1 MSNTNDDK
9 MQIENIDEINAI
21 IEKAKIKTKDGKEI
35 VLFTNGNNWYIDTLI
50 KNLLKSIELNEKPEY
65 NKVIVFCSDK
75 EGYDKAKEC
84 GFDFFEYVSIPDLDV
99 SNILENYNGK
109 REYYIRLTFV
119 KIVLMSHIL
128 KLGYYPVYLDPDMSF
143 KENSIDNLLSYLTDD
158 FEFVISG
165 TKSYLNSNIMIARPN
180 SFHNAYL
187 FFVRKHDLDFILN
200 NDLFNSDEDYLEL
213 KLLAME
219 RLNIDLKINY
229 ICQMTY
235 PPGCDAEKYNDK
247 AKIFHANCITGLDN
261 KVQFLKK
268 HNVWFL
274 TENNNV

>member
-1 MSNTNDDK
+1 MSDATKDK
-9 MQIENIDEINAI
+9 IRIKNVDEINAI

-75 EGYDKAKEC
+75 EGYNKAKEC
-84 GFDFFEYVSIPDLDV
+84 GFDFFEYVNIPDLDV

-128 KLGYYPVYLDPDMSF
+128 SLGYYPVYLDPDMSF
-143 KENSIDNLLSYLTDD
+143 KENSIDDLLTYLTDD
-158 FEFVISG
+158 YEFVISG
-165 TKSYLNSNIMIARPN
+165 TNSHLNSNIMIARPN
-180 SFHNAYL
+180 SFRNAYL
-187 FFVRKHDLDFILN
+187 FFVRKYDLDFILN
-200 NDLFNSDEDYLEL
+200 NKLFNSDEDYLKI
-213 KLLAME
+213 KLHSMK

-235 PPGCDAEKYNDK
+235 PPGCDSEKYSDK
-247 AKIFHANCITGLDN
+247 AKIFHANCTTGLDN
-261 KVQFLKK
+261 KVKFLKK
-268 HNVWFL
+268 HDVWF
-274 TENNNV
+274 V

>member
-1 MSNTNDDK
+1 MSDTNDDK
-9 MQIENIDEINAI
+9 IQIENIDEINAI

-143 KENSIDNLLSYLTDD
+143 KENSIDDLLSYLTEEYD
-158 FEFVISG
+158 FVTSG
-165 TKSYLNSNIMIARPN
+165 TKNHLNSNIMIARPN

-200 NDLFNSDEDYLEL
+200 NNLFNSDEDYLEL

-235 PPGCDAEKYNDK
+235 PPGCDAEKYNHK

-268 HNVWFL
+268 YNVWFI
-274 TENNNV
+274 